1 MRLVT
6 SAALGLGLLLLAAAC
21 GGRGSSNT
29 FELSQGDSGTTLQVA
44 PDDEI
49 VISLESNPT
58 TGYGWHEAEK
68 SQNNGILQLLAKS
81 YESESDAIGSGGVE
95 TWTYKAVKAGKTVL
109 ELNYLR
115 PFEPDEIAGK
125 FTVTID
131 VTAS

>member
-1 MRLVT
+1 MGTLPT
-6 SAALGLGLLLLAAAC
+6 SSASNLTPC
-21 GGRGSSNT
+21 VSSPPRRSGSGCSCWPRPAEEGVARTT

-95 TWTYKAVKAGKTVL
+95 TWTYKAS
-109 ELNYLR
+109 R
-115 PFEPDEIAGK
+115 PARPC
-125 FTVTID
+125 
-131 VTAS
+131 SS

>member
-1 MRLVT
+1 MRLAA
-6 SAALGLGLLLLAAAC
+6 SAAFGFGLLMLAVAC
-21 GGRGSSNT
+21 GSGASTT
-29 FELSQGDSGTTLQVA
+29 FELSQRDSGTTLQVA

-58 TGYGWHEAEK
+58 TGFSWHEAEK

-81 YESESDAIGSGGVE
+81 YESESDAVGAGGVE
-95 TWTYKAVKAGKTVL
+95 TWTYKAIKAGKAVL

-115 PFEPDEIAGK
+115 PFEPENVAGK

-131 VTAS
+131 VTA